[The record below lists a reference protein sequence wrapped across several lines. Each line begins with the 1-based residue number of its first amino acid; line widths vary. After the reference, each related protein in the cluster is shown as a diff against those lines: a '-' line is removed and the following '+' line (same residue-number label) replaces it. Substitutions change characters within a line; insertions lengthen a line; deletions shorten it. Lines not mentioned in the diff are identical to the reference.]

1 MHRLDDQ
8 LRKIPALSVFFL
20 LPLFLLSVFVQ
31 TALRLHGYR
40 SAHLF
45 LSFFPYGASFAS
57 NASNLAKRLRVH
69 CHSTAVSRA

>member
-8 LRKIPALSVFFL
+8 LRKIPALSVFFF

-40 SAHLF
+40 SAHASL
-45 LSFFPYGASFAS
+45 LPYGASFAS
-57 NASNLAKRLRVH
+57 NASTRASGERVH
-69 CHSTAVSRA
+69 CHKTTAIRS